1 MSLDNLKT
9 TLNAIKYLLTDYP
22 KKKDIPTKLP
32 NPNPLTFT
40 GAVTGIYDG
49 SEALTVEIPSGG
61 GGSSV
66 PTAGGVTTL
75 HINVTAVNLDAMIVT
90 KSTADKTPEEMKQAS
105 LNGPIWCV
113 VTFAAG
119 TLSGKSISIS
129 IPPAYSGS
137 SVAFGML
144 VAGNHEEDGTNMV
157 IYAVTPGGDITP
169 WSINLMAFG

>member
-1 MSLDNLKT
+1 MSIID
-9 TLNAIKYLLTDYP
+9 AIIA
-22 KKKDIPTKLP
+22 KKLC
-32 NPNPLTFT
+32 
-40 GAVTGIYDG
+40 
-49 SEALTVEIPSGG
+49 GG
-61 GGSSV
+61 GGGSV

-90 KSTADKTPEEMKQAS
+90 TSTADKTPEEMEQAS

-119 TLSGKSISIS
+119 VLSEKAVSICL
-129 IPPAYSGS
+129 PPAYSGS

-144 VAGNHEEDGTNMV
+144 VGYDHEEDGTNKV

-169 WSINLMAFG
+169 WSINLMAFGF